1 MTHMVYPGALHT
13 RFQHVIGA
21 MHLMQ
26 LAIDTLRSKDVVIS
40 HEEEEAALVAI
51 LLHDIGHGPFSHS
64 LEHTLIEGV
73 SHEVISSMLMDRLNV
88 EFGGRLSLAITIF
101 NDKYSRRFL
110 HQLVSGQLDTDRMDY
125 LNRERSM
132 NQSYKQETNPR

>member
-1 MTHMVYPGALHT
+1 MTHLVYPGALHT

-21 MHLMQ
+21 MHLTCRSV
-26 LAIDTLRSKDVVIS
+26 ASLRSKYVDIS
-40 HEEEEAALVAI
+40 QEAEEAVLAAF

-73 SHEVISSMLMDRLNV
+73 SHEMISSLLMDRLNE

-101 NDKYSRRFL
+101 N
-110 HQLVSGQLDTDRMDY
+110 
-125 LNRERSM
+125 
-132 NQSYKQETNPR
+132 